1 MAKAKNAKSA
11 DRFIGGERL
20 LSAVERVV
28 EDCDDL
34 IAHVETLKSAVG
46 TEFEDEDERREQLA
60 QRIIDGYSTRSAIA
74 GGLTSLP
81 ALLPGPGSAV
91 AFMGGMLADMTYM
104 LKHDVEM
111 ILCLSYLYGHDIRDE
126 RERWLAYV
134 LAGIRTYEVQVR
146 RNYLADV
153 FDLQLDALPKYTP
166 RELFKLAATVL
177 GKVALLSLSRGFLKT
192 LPLVGIAV
200 SASTNKFTTWSVGWW
215 CVEALERRRSAER
228 NDDPRIVE
236 AFVR

>member
-1 MAKAKNAKSA
+1 M
-11 DRFIGGERL
+11 RGESL

-34 IAHVETLKSAVG
+34 IAHVETLKSAAN
-46 TEFEDEDERREQLA
+46 EIRDEDDLREHLA
-60 QRIIDGYSTRSAIA
+60 HQIIHGYSTRSAIA
-74 GGLTSLP
+74 GGVTSLP
-81 ALLPGPGSAV
+81 ALLPGAGSAV
-91 AFMGGMLADMTYM
+91 ALFGGLLADMTYM

-126 RERWLAYV
+126 KERWLAYV

-146 RNYLADV
+146 RNYLADL
-153 FDLQLDALPKYTP
+153 FDVQLDALPKYTP

-177 GKVALLSLSRGFLKT
+177 GRVALLSLSRGFVKT

-215 CVEALERRRSAER
+215 CVEALERRR
-228 NDDPRIVE
+228 NVE
-236 AFVR
+236 SNEGRPTVDA

>member
-1 MAKAKNAKSA
+1 MATGKNAK
-11 DRFIGGERL
+11 RGVPLMRGERL

-34 IAHVETLKSAVG
+34 IAHVETLKSAA
-46 TEFEDEDERREQLA
+46 TEIGDEDELREYLA
-60 QRIIDGYSTRSAIA
+60 DQIIQGYSTRSAIA
-74 GGLTSLP
+74 GGVTSLP
-81 ALLPGPGSAV
+81 ALLPGAGSAAALV
-91 AFMGGMLADMTYM
+91 GGLLADMTYM

-146 RNYLADV
+146 RNYFADL

-166 RELFKLAATVL
+166 RELFKLAAAVL
-177 GKVALLSLSRGFLKT
+177 GKVALLSLSRGFVKT
-192 LPLVGIAV
+192 LPLVGVVV

-215 CVEALERRRSAER
+215 CVEALERRRNAENIEQR
-228 NDDPRIVE
+228 QTVD
-236 AFVR
+236 AFVQ

>member
-1 MAKAKNAKSA
+1 MAHRKNA
-11 DRFIGGERL
+11 DRREPFMRGERL

-34 IAHVETLKSAVG
+34 IAHVETLKSAAG
-46 TEFEDEDERREQLA
+46 EIGDEEGLREHLA
-60 QRIIDGYSTRSAIA
+60 RQIIQTYSTRSAIA
-74 GGLTSLP
+74 GGVTSLP
-81 ALLPGPGSAV
+81 ALVPGPGSAV
-91 AFMGGMLADMTYM
+91 ALVGGMLADMTYM
-104 LKHDVEM
+104 LKYDIEM

-126 RERWLAYV
+126 KERWLAYV
-134 LAGIRTYEVQVR
+134 LAGIRTYEVQAR
-146 RNYLADV
+146 RNYLADL

-177 GKVALLSLSRGFLKT
+177 GKVALISLSKGFIKT

-200 SASTNKFTTWSVGWW
+200 SSSTNKFMTWSVGWW

-228 NDDPRIVE
+228 HEEPQAVD
-236 AFVR
+236 AFIR